1 VLELFGKHP
10 LDLPR
15 DRKLTRDEI
24 ADALRIS
31 IMAELDA
38 INLYLQIAR
47 SIEEPEIRRVFE
59 DVAREEKT
67 HVGEFLAVLKTIDKE
82 QAEELEK
89 GAREVE
95 ELTGLKTNA
104 NALQTERRD
113 VEGVGSVEEVVKN
126 TVKKIVL
133 ENRRVISKLPVINL
147 GRGVDAVSVEIIKE
161 GRLERAVL
169 PLLEFSENFSISQR
183 AIDTYT
189 SSRGVLEMP
198 DVDRA
203 AYSLAVREEEYVV
216 EVIKN
221 SGLKMKRTDW
231 SQPGQSVEDVAKAV
245 VEITR
250 RGGLKPIVLIVNPVD
265 YAKLLV
271 VDGRT
276 GVMDLERLKQLVDA
290 IVYTHS
296 LREGESIVLSA
307 TSNTLDIVYGANAEV
322 DYIGPQNG
330 HHVYRVWSTL
340 AVRIKTPDRIVVLS
354 RE

>member
-1 VLELFGKHP
+1 LFGKNP
-10 LDLPR
+10 VDLPQG
-15 DRKLTRDEI
+15 RKLARDEV
-24 ADALRIS
+24 ADALRQAI
-31 IMAELDA
+31 IAELDA
-38 INLYLQIAR
+38 ITFYLQLAR
-47 SIEEPEIRRVFE
+47 AIEDEKIRRVFE
-59 DVAREEKT
+59 DIAREEKT

-82 QAEELEK
+82 QVEELEK

-104 NALQTERRD
+104 LQTERRD
-113 VEGVGSVEEVVKN
+113 VGGAGSVEEVVKN

-133 ENRRVISKLPVINL
+133 ENRRVIDKLPVTSL
-147 GRGVDAVSVEIIKE
+147 GRGVDAVPVEIIKE
-161 GRLERAVL
+161 GKLERAVL
-169 PLLEFSENFSISQR
+169 PLLEFSEKFSISQR

-189 SSRGVLEMP
+189 SSRGVLEIP
-198 DVDRA
+198 EAHRA
-203 AYSLAVREEEYVV
+203 GYSLAVREEEYVI

-221 SGLKMKRTDW
+221 NSLKMKRTDW

-250 RGGLKPIVLIVNPVD
+250 RGGVKPIVLVVNPVD

-296 LREGESIVLSA
+296 LREGESIVLSS

-322 DYIGPQNG
+322 DYIGPENG
-330 HHVYRVWSTL
+330 YHVYRVWSTL
-340 AVRIKTPDRIVVLS
+340 AVRIRTPDRVVVLS
-354 RE
+354 KE

>member
-1 VLELFGKHP
+1 LFGKNP
-10 LDLPR
+10 IDLPQG
-15 DRKLTRDEI
+15 RKLARDEV
-24 ADALRIS
+24 ADALRQAI
-31 IMAELDA
+31 IAELDA
-38 INLYLQIAR
+38 ITFYLQLAR
-47 SIEEPEIRRVFE
+47 AIEDERIRRVFE
-59 DVAREEKT
+59 DIAREEKT

-82 QAEELEK
+82 QVEELEK

-104 NALQTERRD
+104 LQTERRD
-113 VEGVGSVEEVVKN
+113 VGGAGSVEEVVKN

-133 ENRRVISKLPVINL
+133 ENRRVIDKLPVTSL
-147 GRGVDAVSVEIIKE
+147 GRGVDAVPVEIIKE
-161 GRLERAVL
+161 GKLERAVL
-169 PLLEFSENFSISQR
+169 PLLEFSEKFSISQR

-189 SSRGVLEMP
+189 SSRGVLEIP
-198 DVDRA
+198 EAHRA
-203 AYSLAVREEEYVV
+203 GYSLAVREEEYVI

-221 SGLKMKRTDW
+221 NSLKMKRTDW

-250 RGGLKPIVLIVNPVD
+250 RGGVKPIVLVVNPVD

-296 LREGESIVLSA
+296 LREGESIVLSS

-322 DYIGPQNG
+322 DYIGPENG
-330 HHVYRVWSTL
+330 YHVYRVWSTL
-340 AVRIKTPDRIVVLS
+340 AVRIRTPDRVVVLS
-354 RE
+354 KE

>member
-1 VLELFGKHP
+1 MFGKNP
-10 LDLPR
+10 IDLPQG
-15 DRKLTRDEI
+15 RKLARDEV
-24 ADALRIS
+24 ADALRQAI
-31 IMAELDA
+31 IAELDA
-38 INLYLQIAR
+38 ITFYLQLAR
-47 SIEEPEIRRVFE
+47 AIEDERIRRVFE
-59 DVAREEKT
+59 DIAREEKT

-82 QAEELEK
+82 QVEELEK

-104 NALQTERRD
+104 LQTERRD
-113 VEGVGSVEEVVKN
+113 VGGAGSVEEVVKN

-133 ENRRVISKLPVINL
+133 ENRRVIDKLPVTSL
-147 GRGVDAVSVEIIKE
+147 GRGVDAVPVEIIKE
-161 GRLERAVL
+161 GKLERAVL
-169 PLLEFSENFSISQR
+169 PLLEFSEKFSISQR

-189 SSRGVLEMP
+189 SSRGVLEIP
-198 DVDRA
+198 EAHRA
-203 AYSLAVREEEYVV
+203 GYSLAVREEEYVI

-221 SGLKMKRTDW
+221 NSLKMKRTDW

-250 RGGLKPIVLIVNPVD
+250 RGGVKPIVLVVNPVD

-296 LREGESIVLSA
+296 LREGESIVLSS

-322 DYIGPQNG
+322 DYIGPENG
-330 HHVYRVWSTL
+330 YHVYRVWSTL
-340 AVRIKTPDRIVVLS
+340 AVRIRTPDRVVVLS
-354 RE
+354 KE

>member
-1 VLELFGKHP
+1 LFGKNP
-10 LDLPR
+10 IDLPQG
-15 DRKLTRDEI
+15 RKLARDEV
-24 ADALRIS
+24 ADALRQAI
-31 IMAELDA
+31 IAELDA
-38 INLYLQIAR
+38 ITFYLQLAR
-47 SIEEPEIRRVFE
+47 AIEDEKIRRVFE
-59 DVAREEKT
+59 DIAREEKT

-82 QAEELEK
+82 QVEELEK

-104 NALQTERRD
+104 LQTERRD
-113 VEGVGSVEEVVKN
+113 VGGAGSVEEVVKN

-133 ENRRVISKLPVINL
+133 ENRRVIDKLPVTSL
-147 GRGVDAVSVEIIKE
+147 GRGVDAVPVEIIKE
-161 GRLERAVL
+161 GKLERAVL
-169 PLLEFSENFSISQR
+169 PLLEFSEKFSISQK

-198 DVDRA
+198 EAYRA
-203 AYSLAVREEEYVV
+203 GYSLAVREEEYVI

-221 SGLKMKRTDW
+221 NSLKMKRTDW

-250 RGGLKPIVLIVNPVD
+250 RGGVKPIVLVVNPVD

-296 LREGESIVLSA
+296 LREGESIVLSS

-322 DYIGPQNG
+322 DYIGPENG
-330 HHVYRVWSTL
+330 YHVYRVWSTL
-340 AVRIKTPDRIVVLS
+340 AVGIRTPDRVVVLS
-354 RE
+354 KE

>member
-1 VLELFGKHP
+1 LFGKNP
-10 LDLPR
+10 IDLPQG
-15 DRKLTRDEI
+15 RKLARDEV
-24 ADALRIS
+24 ADALRQAI
-31 IMAELDA
+31 IAELDA
-38 INLYLQIAR
+38 ITFYLQLAR
-47 SIEEPEIRRVFE
+47 AIEDEKIRRVFE
-59 DVAREEKT
+59 DIAREEKT
-67 HVGEFLAVLKTIDKE
+67 HVGEFLAVLKTIDQE
-82 QAEELEK
+82 QVEELEK

-104 NALQTERRD
+104 LQTERRD
-113 VEGVGSVEEVVKN
+113 VGGAGSVEEVVKN

-133 ENRRVISKLPVINL
+133 ENRRVIDKLPVTSL
-147 GRGVDAVSVEIIKE
+147 GRGVDAVPVEIIKE
-161 GRLERAVL
+161 GKLERAVL
-169 PLLEFSENFSISQR
+169 PLLEFSEKFSISQR

-189 SSRGVLEMP
+189 SSRGVLEIP
-198 DVDRA
+198 EAHRA
-203 AYSLAVREEEYVV
+203 GYSLAVREEEYVI

-221 SGLKMKRTDW
+221 NSLKMKRTDW

-250 RGGLKPIVLIVNPVD
+250 RGGVKPIVLVVNPVD

-296 LREGESIVLSA
+296 LREGESIVLSS

-322 DYIGPQNG
+322 DYIGPENG
-330 HHVYRVWSTL
+330 YHVYRVWSTL
-340 AVRIKTPDRIVVLS
+340 AVRIKAPDRIVVLS
-354 RE
+354 KE

>member
-1 VLELFGKHP
+1 LFGKNP
-10 LDLPR
+10 IDLPQG
-15 DRKLTRDEI
+15 RKLTRDEV
-24 ADALRIS
+24 ADALRQAI
-31 IMAELDA
+31 IAELDA
-38 INLYLQIAR
+38 ITFYLQLAR
-47 SIEEPEIRRVFE
+47 AIEDEKIRRVFE
-59 DVAREEKT
+59 DIAREEKT

-82 QAEELEK
+82 QVEELEK

-104 NALQTERRD
+104 LQTERRNVGD
-113 VEGVGSVEEVVKN
+113 TGSVEEVVKN

-133 ENRRVISKLPVINL
+133 ENRRVIDKLPVTIL
-147 GRGVDAVSVEIIKE
+147 GRGVDAVPVEIIKE
-161 GRLERAVL
+161 GKLERAVL
-169 PLLEFSENFSISQR
+169 PLLEFSEKFSISQR

-198 DVDRA
+198 EAHRA
-203 AYSLAVREEEYVV
+203 GYSLAVREEEYVI

-221 SGLKMKRTDW
+221 NSLKMKRTDW
-231 SQPGQSVEDVAKAV
+231 SQPGQSVEDVARAV

-250 RGGLKPIVLIVNPVD
+250 RGGVKPIVLVVNPVD

-296 LREGESIVLSA
+296 LREGESIVLSS

-322 DYIGPQNG
+322 DYIGPENG
-330 HHVYRVWSTL
+330 YHVYRVWSTL
-340 AVRIKTPDRIVVLS
+340 AVRIKTPDRVVVLS
-354 RE
+354 KE

>member
-1 VLELFGKHP
+1 
-10 LDLPR
+10 
-15 DRKLTRDEI
+15 
-24 ADALRIS
+24 
-31 IMAELDA
+31 
-38 INLYLQIAR
+38 
-47 SIEEPEIRRVFE
+47 
-59 DVAREEKT
+59 
-67 HVGEFLAVLKTIDKE
+67 
-82 QAEELEK
+82 LEK

-95 ELTGLKTNA
+95 ELTGLKTNT
-104 NALQTERRD
+104 LQTERRNVGD
-113 VEGVGSVEEVVKN
+113 TGSVEEVVKN

-133 ENRRVISKLPVINL
+133 ENRRVIDKLPVTIL
-147 GRGVDAVSVEIIKE
+147 GRGVDAVPVEIIKE
-161 GRLERAVL
+161 GKLERAVL
-169 PLLEFSENFSISQR
+169 PLLEFSEKFSISQR

-198 DVDRA
+198 EAHRA
-203 AYSLAVREEEYVV
+203 GYSLAVREEEFVI

-221 SGLKMKRTDW
+221 NSLKMKRTDW

-250 RGGLKPIVLIVNPVD
+250 RGGVKPIVLVVNPVD

-330 HHVYRVWSTL
+330 YHVYRVWSTL

-354 RE
+354 KE

>member
-1 VLELFGKHP
+1 LFGKNP
-10 LDLPR
+10 VDLPQG
-15 DRKLTRDEI
+15 RKLARDEV
-24 ADALRIS
+24 ADALRQAI
-31 IMAELDA
+31 IAELDA
-38 INLYLQIAR
+38 ITFYLQLAR
-47 SIEEPEIRRVFE
+47 AIEDEKIRRVFE
-59 DVAREEKT
+59 DIAREEKT

-82 QAEELEK
+82 QVEELEK

-104 NALQTERRD
+104 LQTERRD
-113 VEGVGSVEEVVKN
+113 VGGAGSVEEVVKN

-133 ENRRVISKLPVINL
+133 ENRRVIDKLPVTSL

-161 GRLERAVL
+161 GKLERAVL
-169 PLLEFSENFSISQR
+169 PLLEFSEKFSISQR

-189 SSRGVLEMP
+189 SSRGVLEIP
-198 DVDRA
+198 EAHRA
-203 AYSLAVREEEYVV
+203 GYSLAVREEEYVI

-221 SGLKMKRTDW
+221 NSLKMKRTDW

-250 RGGLKPIVLIVNPVD
+250 RGGVKPIVLVVNPVD

-296 LREGESIVLSA
+296 LREGESIVLSS

-322 DYIGPQNG
+322 DYIGPENG
-330 HHVYRVWSTL
+330 YHVYRVWSTL
-340 AVRIKTPDRIVVLS
+340 AVRIRTPDRVVVLS
-354 RE
+354 KE

>member
-1 VLELFGKHP
+1 LFGKNP
-10 LDLPR
+10 IDLPQG
-15 DRKLTRDEI
+15 RKLARDEV
-24 ADALRIS
+24 ADALRQAI
-31 IMAELDA
+31 IAELDA
-38 INLYLQIAR
+38 ITFYLQLAR
-47 SIEEPEIRRVFE
+47 AIEDEKIRRVFE
-59 DVAREEKT
+59 DIAREEKT

-82 QAEELEK
+82 QVEELEK

-95 ELTGLKTNA
+95 ELTGLKTNE
-104 NALQTERRD
+104 LQTERRD
-113 VEGVGSVEEVVKN
+113 VGGAGSVEDVVKN

-133 ENRRVISKLPVINL
+133 ENRRVIDKLPVTSL

-161 GRLERAVL
+161 GKLERAVI
-169 PLLEFSENFSISQR
+169 PLLEFSEKFSISQR

-189 SSRGVLEMP
+189 SSRGVLEIP
-198 DVDRA
+198 EAHRA
-203 AYSLAVREEEYVV
+203 GYSLAVREEEYVI

-221 SGLKMKRTDW
+221 NSLKMKRTDW

-250 RGGLKPIVLIVNPVD
+250 RGGVKPIVLVVNPVD

-296 LREGESIVLSA
+296 LREGESIVLSS

-322 DYIGPQNG
+322 DYIGPENG
-330 HHVYRVWSTL
+330 YHVYRVWSTL
-340 AVRIKTPDRIVVLS
+340 AVRIRTPDRVVVLS
-354 RE
+354 KE

>member
-1 VLELFGKHP
+1 LFGKNP
-10 LDLPR
+10 IDLPQG
-15 DRKLTRDEI
+15 RKLARDEV
-24 ADALRIS
+24 ADALRQAI
-31 IMAELDA
+31 IAELDA
-38 INLYLQIAR
+38 ITFYLQLAR
-47 SIEEPEIRRVFE
+47 AIEDEKIRRVFE
-59 DVAREEKT
+59 DIAREEKT
-67 HVGEFLAVLKTIDKE
+67 HVGEFLAVLKTIDQE
-82 QAEELEK
+82 QVEELEK

-95 ELTGLKTNA
+95 ELTGLKTNT
-104 NALQTERRD
+104 LQTERGD
-113 VEGVGSVEEVVKN
+113 VEGAGSVEEVVKN

-133 ENRRVISKLPVINL
+133 ENRRVIDKLPVTIL
-147 GRGVDAVSVEIIKE
+147 GRGVDAVPVEIIKE
-161 GRLERAVL
+161 GKLERAVL
-169 PLLEFSENFSISQR
+169 PLLEFSEKFKISQR

-189 SSRGVLEMP
+189 SSRGVLEIP
-198 DVDRA
+198 EADRA
-203 AYSLAVREEEYVV
+203 GYSLAVREEEYVI

-221 SGLKMKRTDW
+221 NSLKMKRTDW

-250 RGGLKPIVLIVNPVD
+250 RGGVKPIVLVVNPVD

-296 LREGESIVLSA
+296 LREGESIVLSS

-322 DYIGPQNG
+322 DYIGPENG
-330 HHVYRVWSTL
+330 YHVYRVWSTL

-354 RE
+354 KE